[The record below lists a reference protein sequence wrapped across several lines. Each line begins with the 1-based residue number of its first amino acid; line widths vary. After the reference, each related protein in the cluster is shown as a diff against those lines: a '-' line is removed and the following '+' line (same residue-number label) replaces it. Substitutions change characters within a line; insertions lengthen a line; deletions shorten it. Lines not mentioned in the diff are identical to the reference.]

1 MTNFLYNLFI
11 YPIVIVYEIIY
22 NLFNSAF
29 HSNVDINNAE
39 LYSILMVSLFV
50 NIITFPLYKKADEIQ
65 KEVRLKKKGMQ
76 KWIDHINKNYKG
88 DERYFILSTYYK
100 ENDYKPIDELKESLS
115 LLLQIPFFAA
125 AYIYF
130 TSNPSLDKA
139 YIFDTIR
146 LGRPDSLLEIGSIS
160 INILPIIM
168 TIINI
173 VSACIYTK
181 GFKLKE
187 KMSSF
192 ILPIIFLI
200 ILYNS
205 PSALVIYWTLNN
217 IFSLIKIIYLKSKN
231 VKENNE
237 KVQLTEE
244 NSKKSSIDK
253 SIIWILMSM
262 SIFAGVIIPSL
273 VIKASPDEFD
283 SAYYSAFS
291 FIINNFIVFLGFS
304 FWLFI
309 FYIFSENKNTFKNI
323 IFAINIYIVVN
334 HLLYINNIINISTLL
349 KLSSRVEFGMFTIIT
364 NIIIFIALVL
374 VVNVFFKLNKT
385 KHTYVVNLLS
395 KVFII
400 TFMIWSFVNLY
411 DIYKGINGA
420 GKNNAVAFES
430 DEQKRKASGDVF
442 YGKKVYVRN
451 KISEGKSNTMADGS
465 APIVNIS
472 TKGKNVVMF
481 CLDRYV
487 ARYFDY
493 VIKVLPELKEK
504 FEGFTIYDNT
514 ISFGANT
521 ITAAPSMYGGY
532 EYIPTEINKRNKELY
547 KTHNEAISIMPK
559 ILSDAGYSITVSE
572 IPYENYYE
580 VDKESVWDKIDNVK
594 SVYLEDSI
602 KSKVIE
608 ENIHGTYETMKRN
621 FIFYS
626 IVRISPVILKSSIYD
641 RGRYLHRDDKIKYDT
656 MFLESYAILDKLP
669 DLAKVVD
676 NDTDN
681 AFILHNLLSHQPNDL
696 NYPDFYPEANVEN
709 KKNKNDYMKNLVN
722 KDGVKFTGNEEILDV
737 AIACMINIGKFLDY
751 LRENGAYN
759 NTRIVIVSDHG
770 GFDDRYDFDKLGQ
783 VKKMNKDSS
792 LGLAICNPQ
801 AYNPIL
807 MYKDFDSVI
816 YKESDEFMTNADV
829 PYLMLNGIIDD
840 LKNPYTGNDINM
852 NYKNENNQYNIIS
865 HVKHQVG
872 YHIGKKKFTTIA
884 GHWEVFN
891 NDNQKNGI
899 YNEKNWEIIFEEE
912 RE

>member
-22 NLFNSAF
+22 SLFNSAL

-39 LYSILMVSLFV
+39 LYSILIVSLFV

-65 KEVRLKKKGMQ
+65 KEVRTKKKGMQ
-76 KWIDHINKNYKG
+76 KWIDHINKNFKG

-100 ENDYKPIDELKESLS
+100 ENNYKPIDELKESLS

-160 INILPIIM
+160 INILPLIM

-173 VSACIYTK
+173 ISACIYTK

-231 VKENNE
+231 IKENNE

-262 SIFAGVIIPSL
+262 SLFAGVIIPTL
-273 VIKASPDEFD
+273 VIKASPDEFEA
-283 SAYYSAFS
+283 AYYSAFS
-291 FIINNFIVFLGFS
+291 FVINTFVVFLGFS
-304 FWLFI
+304 FWIFI
-309 FYIFSENKNTFKNI
+309 FYIFSENKNLFKNI
-323 IFAINIYIVVN
+323 IFAINIYFIVN
-334 HLLYINNIINISTLL
+334 HLLYINNISNISTLL
-349 KLSSRVEFGMFTIIT
+349 KLSSRVDFGVFDIVT
-364 NIIIFIALVL
+364 NIIIFIVLVL
-374 VVNVFFKLNKT
+374 VVNVLFRLNKT
-385 KHTYVVNLLS
+385 KHTYVINLLS
-395 KVFII
+395 RVFII

-411 DIYKGINGA
+411 DIYRGINGDSS
-420 GKNNAVAFES
+420 KSAVAFEN
-430 DEQKRKASGDVF
+430 DEQRRKASGDVF

-451 KISEGKSNTMADGS
+451 KVSEGKSNTMADGS
-465 APIVNIS
+465 TPIVNIS
-472 TKGKNVVMF
+472 TKGKNVIMF

-493 VIKVLPELKEK
+493 VIQVLPELKEK

-532 EYIPTEINKRNKELY
+532 DYIPTEINKRNKELVN
-547 KTHNEAISIMPK
+547 THNESITIMPK
-559 ILSDAGYSITVSE
+559 LLSDAGYNITVSE

-608 ENIHGTYETMKRN
+608 ENIYGTYETMKRN

-626 IVRISPVILKSSIYD
+626 LVRISPVILKSSIYD

-656 MFLESYAILDKLP
+656 VFLESYAILDKLP
-669 DLAKVVD
+669 DLANVVD

-696 NYPDFYPEANVEN
+696 NYPDFYPNPNVEN

-737 AIACMINIGKFLDY
+737 AIASMITIGKFLDY
-751 LRENGAYN
+751 LRENGAYD

-770 GFDDRYDFDKLGQ
+770 GYDDGYEFDKLGQ

-792 LGLAICNPQ
+792 LGLAICSPQ
-801 AYNPIL
+801 SYNPLL
-807 MYKDFDSVI
+807 MYKDFNSVI
-816 YKESDEFMTNADV
+816 YKESDDFMTNADV

-912 RE
+912 EE